1 MVEYSTWVSAVRA
14 EASAQGADLSDFE
27 TNSQVVSVAAGVWN
41 DRKDELKDASGR
53 MAEQIAA
60 EEVSVS

>member
-27 TNSQVVSVAAGVWN
+27 TNSQLISVAADVWN
-41 DRKDELKDASGR
+41 DRNSELQSATGQ